1 MLRTWLSSLR
11 ARLILLVLF
20 ALLPTLAFFL
30 FSDLDERRAAAQQAS
45 QEALR
50 LASVTAASQESV
62 IVQVRGILITLA
74 NLPQIQNATPDECSQ
89 FLALLNGSYPS
100 TVNLGVADP
109 QGDVFCSAVPLSG
122 PTNIGDRPYFQQ
134 AITTRGLGI
143 GDYQIGRATGVRS
156 INLGY
161 PVLDANGQVRAVVFA
176 AVGLDWLNGLVA
188 EVQLPEGTTLSVI
201 YGQGTVLARLPDPQS
216 WVGKP
221 VPEKPIFQAIR
232 SRQGEGTETAPGPD
246 GLPRLFGFT
255 SVAGLP
261 QGSVYVSVGIPTSVA
276 FAEANRT
283 LARNLAGLGI
293 IAVLVFGAA
302 WFGADLLVLR
312 RTRSLVNASRRLASG
327 DLSARTG
334 LPYGEDELSLLAR
347 TFDEMAGSFAQR
359 EVERAREEERF
370 RSVAEGSLA
379 GVYIIQDDKFRYVNP
394 MMAQVMGYSVE
405 EVIDH
410 LSPLDLVHPDDRPA
424 VTESIRRLIQG
435 ELDSVR
441 FTVRWIRKNGTV
453 LHFEVL
459 GRRWVYGGRPA
470 IIGSGVDATERI
482 QAEEELHRVNR
493 ALRTLS
499 QGSKALVRASDESSL
514 LESVCRI
521 LVEQSGYRLAW
532 VGLAE
537 QDEQKTIRPV
547 AQAGYE
553 QGYLENL
560 HLTWADEER
569 GRGPAGTAIRT
580 AKPVIAKDIATDPN
594 FTLWREQAMKRGFA
608 SAISLP
614 LGSENTQPLGLLN
627 IYAAEPNAFNAEE
640 VQLLTELA
648 NDLGYG
654 IEALRMREAH
664 RQGQEQLERQLVR
677 LESLRTIDTTIAAS
691 LDLGL
696 TLNVLLDQVTTQ
708 LKVDAADV
716 LLLNPHSQFL
726 EHAAA
731 RGFRT
736 EALKHTRLRL
746 GEGYAGQAAL
756 RRSPV
761 RIPAL
766 SDAPDG
772 LRRAPLLLAEG
783 FAAYYGMPLIAKGTV
798 KGVLEIFHRSPLE
811 PDREWEEFLD
821 NLAGQAAL
829 AIDAAELFTD
839 LQRSNLDLTLAYD
852 ATIEG
857 WSRALD
863 LRDKETEGHTQR
875 VTEMA
880 ESLARALGVE
890 GETLLHVRRGALL
903 HDIGKMGVPDAILL
917 KPGPLTEEEWVIMRK
932 HPTYAFEMLSPIAYL
947 KPALDIPYC
956 HHEKWDGTGYPRGL
970 KGEEIPLSARAFAVI
985 DVWDALRSDRPYRPR
1000 WAEEE
1005 VLEHIHEQT
1014 GKHFD
1019 PRVVE
1024 AFLTVLK
1031 ETEGGRT

>member
-11 ARLILLVLF
+11 ARLILLVLL

-30 FSDLDERRAAAQQAS
+30 YSDLDERRAAAQQAS

-74 NLPQIQNATPDECSQ
+74 NLPQIQNETPDECSQ

-201 YGQGTVLARLPDPQS
+201 DGQGTVLARLPDPQS

-221 VPEKPIFQAIR
+221 VPETPIFQAIR
-232 SRQGEGTETAPGPD
+232 SRQGEGTESAPGPD
-246 GLPRLFGFT
+246 SVPRLFGFT

-312 RTRSLVNASRRLASG
+312 RTRSLVDASRRLAAG

-405 EVIDH
+405 EVVDH

-424 VTESIRRLIQG
+424 VMDSIRRLIQW

-470 IIGSGVDATERI
+470 IIGSGIDATERI

-493 ALRTLS
+493 ALLTLS

-580 AKPVIAKDIATDPN
+580 ARPVIAKDIATDPN
-594 FTLWREQAMKRGFA
+594 FALWREQAMKRGFA

-691 LDLGL
+691 LDLRL
-696 TLNVLLDQVTTQ
+696 TLNVFLDQVTSQ

-716 LLLNPHSQFL
+716 LLLNPHSQML

-736 EALKHTRLRL
+736 EALKHTHLRL
-746 GEGYAGQAAL
+746 GEGYAGQVAL
-756 RRSPV
+756 GRSPI
-761 RIPAL
+761 RILTL

-772 LRRAPLLLAEG
+772 LRRAPLLAAEG
-783 FAAYYGMPLIAKGTV
+783 FAAYYGMPLIAKGKV
-798 KGVLEIFHRSPLE
+798 KGVLEIFHRLPLE

-829 AIDAAELFTD
+829 AIDAAELFID

-875 VTEMA
+875 VTEMT
-880 ESLARALGVE
+880 ESLARTLGVE

-956 HHEKWDGTGYPRGL
+956 HHEKWDGTGYPRRL
-970 KGEEIPLSARAFAVI
+970 KGEEIPLSARAFAVV

-1000 WAEEE
+1000 WPEEK
-1005 VLEHIHEQT
+1005 VLEHIREQT

-1019 PRVVE
+1019 PHVVE
-1024 AFLTVLK
+1024 AFFQLLK
-1031 ETEGGRT
+1031 QPEGTSS